1 MRRAG
6 QGGWFRRPP
15 LSLATLIRLAVP
27 TEPNYAAERAAM
39 LRVIKD

>member
-1 MRRAG
+1 
-6 QGGWFRRPP
+6 
-15 LSLATLIRLAVP
+15 LIRLAVP